1 MAQGLDS
8 QVDSSNVNTRLTRR
22 ALLRLAARGGVGLLA
37 ANVVAAGV
45 GVAVQA
51 APNQVPRG
59 VRLAGIDVG
68 GLRVADATVRFEAAV
83 REYLRQTLAVRLSSG
98 AGAWQVTPADL
109 GAAFD
114 ITGSVG
120 AALAVGRSGSW
131 LADSMTRLG
140 ALVSG
145 RVVPAQVSLD
155 EARVVAYLETW
166 APGVTTW
173 PVDAVLTT
181 GKDGRLTVTPERL
194 GQGLDVAGS
203 TAAFT
208 ARVRKLS
215 TDAVLLVQRPVGAS
229 ITADMLR
236 SVLKDAERLV
246 SEPATLKLGTQTW
259 SVTPDL
265 LRPAM
270 GYRRVGDALVV
281 NLAPEPLEP
290 VLAQVVGG
298 VGDPGVN
305 ARVVLGQNGNFTIVP
320 GKEGQALDRAA
331 TVVALSGALNAG
343 QRTAE
348 VVRRPAA
355 PAIVAADL
363 EPVRARA
370 QALVSKP
377 LTVSFDTYNRV
388 FVRSDLAPLLAFVP
402 QPGQTPPV
410 RIAVNP
416 ERVRALSTVIAND
429 LNQDV
434 RDAEFKWVS
443 GTVSD
448 VVTSQDGRVVDLAGT
463 DSALSKALLEQA
475 GTVAPV
481 VAVTPPKVASSQRT
495 SMVVTDRLGYG
506 RTDYSFSIPNR
517 KWNVELSV
525 QRLNGAL
532 VPPDGIFSFNQTVGE
547 QTVNSG
553 YKEAYGIALVGS
565 GSGGAPQVKT
575 VTSIGGGICQVS
587 TTLFQGLFRAGL
599 PVEERNWHSYW
610 IPAYGQP
617 PSGLQGLDATVDSE
631 GKVDL
636 KVRNSTGGWIAI
648 EAVADGAE
656 IRIAVYGKDPGWT
669 VQIDTPVITNPRKAD
684 PKPKIEKTY
693 TLPPG
698 QSVVVEHAVDGF
710 DAAIRRKVIDPAGK
724 VLLDTTFTSSY
735 APSSNVTLLG
745 VPPGEPLTNP

>member
-1 MAQGLDS
+1 MAQRLNS
-8 QVDSSNVNTRLTRR
+8 QVDSRNVNARLTRR
-22 ALLRLAARGGVGLLA
+22 ALLRLVARGGLGLLA

-45 GVAVQA
+45 GVAIQA
-51 APNQVPRG
+51 APNQVPHG

-68 GLRVADATVRFEAAV
+68 GLRTEDVTARFEAAV
-83 REYLRQTLAVRLSSG
+83 NEYLRQALAVRLSSG

-114 ITGSVG
+114 IPGSVS

-131 LADSMTRLG
+131 LADSISRLG
-140 ALVSG
+140 ALVGG
-145 RVVPAQVSLD
+145 RGVPAQVSVD
-155 EARVVAYLETW
+155 EARVAAHLEMW

-173 PVDAVLTT
+173 PVDATFTV
-181 GKDGRLTVTPERL
+181 GKDGRLAVVPERL

-208 ARVRKLS
+208 ARARELS
-215 TDAVLLVQRPVGAS
+215 TDAVLLAQRPVGAS
-229 ITADMLR
+229 ITAAMLR

-270 GYRRVGDALVV
+270 GYRREGDGLVV
-281 NLAPEPLEP
+281 NLAIEPLEP

-305 ARVVLGQNGNFTIVP
+305 ARVVLGQNGSFTVVP
-320 GKEGQALDRAA
+320 GKEGLALDRTA
-331 TVVALSGALNAG
+331 TVAALSSALNAG

-355 PAIVAADL
+355 PTIVAADL

-370 QALVSKP
+370 EAIVSKP
-377 LTVSFDTYNRV
+377 LTVSFETYKRV
-388 FVRSDLAPLLAFVP
+388 FVRSDLAPLLNFVP
-402 QPGQTPPV
+402 QPGQTPPM

-416 ERVRALSTVIAND
+416 ERVRALSNVIAKD
-429 LNQDV
+429 VNQDV
-434 RDAEFKWVS
+434 RDAQFKWVN
-443 GTVSD
+443 GAVSD
-448 VVTSQDGRVVDLAGT
+448 VVTSQDGRVVDLAAT

-481 VAVTPPKVASSQRT
+481 VAITQPKVASSEKAT
-495 SMVVTDRLGYG
+495 MVVTDRLGYG

-517 KWNVELSV
+517 KWNVELAV
-525 QRLNGAL
+525 QRLDGAL
-532 VPPDGIFSFNQTVGE
+532 VPPDGIFSFNQAVGE

-587 TTLFQGLFRAGL
+587 TTLFQGLFHAGL
-599 PVEERNWHSYW
+599 AVEERNWHSYW
-610 IPAYGQP
+610 IPGYGQP

-636 KVRNSTGGWIAI
+636 KVLNSTGGWLAI
-648 EAVADGAE
+648 EAVADGSDV
-656 IRIAVYGKDPGWT
+656 RIAVYGKNPGWT
-669 VQIDTPVITNPRKAD
+669 VQVDPPVITNPRKAD
-684 PKPKIEKTY
+684 PKPKIEKTHS
-693 TLPPG
+693 LPPG
-698 QSVVVEHAVDGF
+698 KTVEVEHAVDGF
-710 DAAIRRKVIDPAGK
+710 DAAIHRKVTDSTGK
-724 VLLDTTFTSSY
+724 VLRDTTFKSSY
-735 APSSNVTLLG
+735 APSSNVTQLG
-745 VPPGEPLTNP
+745 VPANEPLTNP